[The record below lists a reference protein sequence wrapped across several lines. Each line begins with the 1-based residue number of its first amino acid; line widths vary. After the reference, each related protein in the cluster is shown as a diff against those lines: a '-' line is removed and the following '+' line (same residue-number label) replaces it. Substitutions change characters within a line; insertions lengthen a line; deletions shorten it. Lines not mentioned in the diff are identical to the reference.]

1 MLRYIIK
8 RLIQGIIVLLILSI
22 LIFVV
27 VRFLPGD
34 PMLMYAS
41 RGSLAKLTPEAVEA
55 ARHEWGL
62 DLPIWQQ
69 YINWIGGIFHGDFGK
84 SIFFNTEV
92 SRLIGERLPVTLY
105 FGIIAFILSS
115 ILGILVGIVSA
126 LRRGRWQDYLVTILA
141 NIGICLPAFWISIL
155 LMYVF
160 GYKLGWLPISG
171 FTSPFE
177 DLGKSLSQTIL
188 PLVVLMIFDIAGDA
202 RQTRSSV
209 LEVMSQDYIRTA
221 WAKGLNER
229 QVVRR
234 HILKNALIP
243 VVSFKG
249 MGFAYIVGG
258 SVFVEEVF
266 CINGIGR
273 LATQAVM
280 QQDYAVIQAVVLLT
294 GIAVVLANLIVDILY
309 GVLDPRIRD
318 AEVM

>member
-1 MLRYIIK
+1 MLKYIVK
-8 RLIQGIIVLLILSI
+8 RLIQGVIVLIILSM

-69 YINWIGGIFHGDFGK
+69 YINWIGGIFHGDLGK
-84 SIFFNTEV
+84 SFFFNTDV
-92 SRLIGERLPVTLY
+92 SKLIAERLPVTLY
-105 FGIIAFILSS
+105 LGLTAFILSS
-115 ILGILVGIVSA
+115 ILGILVGIISA
-126 LRRGRWQDYLVTILA
+126 LRRGKWQDYLVTVAA

-177 DLGKSLSQTIL
+177 NFGLSISQTIM
-188 PLVVLMIFDIAGDA
+188 PLIVLMIFDIAGDA

-209 LEVMSQDYIRTA
+209 LEVMYQDYVRTA
-221 WAKGLNER
+221 WAKGLNEK

-243 VVSFKG
+243 VISFKG

-266 CINGIGR
+266 VINGIGR

-280 QQDYAVIQAVVLLT
+280 QQDYAVIQAIVLLT
-294 GIAVVLANLIVDILY
+294 GVAVVSANLIIDVLY

-318 AEVM
+318 AGVR